1 MMNNPWFT
9 VQRIDESTFA
19 ISEYGHWEKVHSF
32 LLLGQQKAA
41 LIDTGLGIGNIRE
54 VTSRLTTLPV
64 CVLTTHVHTDH
75 IGGHGL
81 FSEIYVHEEDC
92 NWLEHG
98 IQGLSIEQIRADLVR
113 NLSLP
118 LPVGFDAA
126 TYTPY
131 RGKPAGLLSDGQ
143 IIDLGGKSL
152 EVYHTPGHSPG
163 HVCFFEGASGYLFTG
178 DLLYDETPVY
188 AFYPSTSPSDL
199 VRSWER
205 IADIPGVTKIFG
217 SHNTLGLAPEILVE
231 VKLAAKTLREKNLIS
246 FGTGTHIFNGFS
258 VRF

>member
-1 MMNNPWFT
+1 MLNHPWFT
-9 VQRIDESTFA
+9 VTPIDARTFA

-41 LIDTGLGIGNIRE
+41 LIDTGLGISNIRE
-54 VTSRLTTLPV
+54 LTRRLTTLPV
-64 CVLTTHVHTDH
+64 SVLTTHVHTDH

-92 NWLEHG
+92 SWLEHG

-113 NLSLP
+113 DLSLP
-118 LPVGFDAA
+118 LPAGFDAA
-126 TYTPY
+126 AYTPY

-143 IIDLGGKSL
+143 IIDLGGRSV
-152 EVYHTPGHSPG
+152 EVIHTPGHSPG
-163 HVCFFEGASGYLFTG
+163 HLCFFEATSGYLFTG

-188 AFYPSTSPSDL
+188 AFYPSTSPSEL

-205 IADIPGVTKIFG
+205 IAGIPGVSRIYG
-217 SHNTLGLAPEILVE
+217 SHNTLGLDPGIMADVE
-231 VKLAAKTLREKNLIS
+231 RAVMTLRENNLVS
-246 FGTGTHIFNGFS
+246 FGTGTHYFNGFS

>member
-54 VTSRLTTLPV
+54 VTTRLTTLPV
-64 CVLTTHVHTDH
+64 FVLTTHVHTDH

-81 FSEIYVHEEDC
+81 FSEIYVHEGDC
-92 NWLEHG
+92 DWLVHG
-98 IQGLSIEQIRADLVR
+98 IQGLSIEHIRADLVR
-113 NLSLP
+113 DLSQP
-118 LPVGFDAA
+118 PPEGFNAD

-131 RGKPAGLLSDGQ
+131 CGRPAGLLEDGQ
-143 IIDLGGKSL
+143 IIDLGGRSL

-188 AFYPSTSPSDL
+188 AFYPSTSPADL

-205 IADIPGVTKIFG
+205 IADIPGVTKVFG
-217 SHNTLGLAPEILVE
+217 SHNTLGLEPEILVE
-231 VKLAAKTLREKNLIS
+231 VKLAAKILREKNLIS
-246 FGTGTHIFNGFS
+246 FGTGTHTFNGFS